1 MTTQPALIPAPG
13 TTQSPAPWRVHGQS
27 ETGRYITVKAA
38 NGRTVARVPW
48 NGENT
53 PLAECTDARDALTI
67 ALAPELL
74 AALEDMVALVQ
85 ERFEAAALSED
96 EGDDL
101 TRRVDRAA
109 NLIAQARAQ

>member
-1 MTTQPALIPAPG
+1 MTTLTTPPPAPG
-13 TTQSPAPWRVHGQS
+13 TTHSPAPWRVHGQS

-48 NGENT
+48 NGEKT

-85 ERFEAAALSED
+85 ERFEAAALPED

-101 TRRVDRAA
+101 TRRFDKAA
-109 NLIAQARAQ
+109 NLITKARGQ

>member
-1 MTTQPALIPAPG
+1 MTTQPTPLPAPG
-13 TTQSPAPWRVHGQS
+13 TTHSPAPWRVHGQS

-74 AALEDMVALVQ
+74 AALEDMVTLAIKMGNLAGGTDTSADLV
-85 ERFEAAALSED
+85 RLHKAKS
-96 EGDDL
+96 
-101 TRRVDRAA
+101 
-109 NLIAQARAQ
+109 LITKARGE

>member
-1 MTTQPALIPAPG
+1 MADTDNAM
-13 TTQSPAPWRVHGQS
+13 
-27 ETGRYITVKAA
+27 EAA
-38 NGRTVARVPW
+38 A
-48 NGENT
+48 
-53 PLAECTDARDALTI
+53 TI
-67 ALAPELL
+67 MATAPELL

-101 TRRVDRAA
+101 TRRFDKAA

>member
-1 MTTQPALIPAPG
+1 VTTQPAPLPAPG
-13 TTQSPAPWRVHGQS
+13 TTHSPAPWRVRGQS
-27 ETGRYITVKAA
+27 QTGRHITVTAA
-38 NGRTVARVPW
+38 NGRTVALVPW
-48 NGENT
+48 DAPYT
-53 PLAECTDARDALTI
+53 PVAECTDARDAMTI

-101 TRRVDRAA
+101 TRRFDKAA
-109 NLIAQARAQ
+109 NLITKARGQ

>member
-1 MTTQPALIPAPG
+1 
-13 TTQSPAPWRVHGQS
+13 
-27 ETGRYITVKAA
+27 VKAA

-53 PLAECTDARDALTI
+53 PLAECTDSRDALTI

-74 AALEDMVALVQ
+74 AALEDMVAVVK

-96 EGDDL
+96 EGEDL
-101 TRRVDRAA
+101 TRRFDKAA
-109 NLIAQARAQ
+109 ALITKARGQ

>member
-1 MTTQPALIPAPG
+1 MVKPPRPPG
-13 TTQSPAPWRVHGQS
+13 DLPSRPWSVPGGGVRPEIHDQ
-27 ETGRYITVKAA
+27 
-38 NGRTVARVPW
+38 NGRVICRMAD
-48 NGENT
+48 
-53 PLAECTDARDALTI
+53 TDNAMEAAATI
-67 ALAPELL
+67 MATAPELL

-101 TRRVDRAA
+101 TRRFDKAA